1 MNAWRAVSHR
11 TGTVIMNRGSDLR
24 WLWYS
29 LLCVLLWGP
38 YTIVSK
44 LGSREIPAATMQFL
58 FTLGALPVGLMLL
71 AVRRFKLEKDAK
83 GIFHATFTGIL
94 SGIGGMGLFAAYGSG
109 ANTAVITTASSL
121 YPVVTVVLALV
132 FLRERLTWVQVLGLC
147 FATVAFVLFSV

>member
-1 MNAWRAVSHR
+1 MTIPKIFRV
-11 TGTVIMNRGSDLR
+11 R

-58 FTLGALPVGLMLL
+58 FTLGALPVGLLL
-71 AVRRFKLEKDAK
+71 LGVRRFKTEKDGK

-109 ANTAVITTASSL
+109 GNTAVITTASSL
-121 YPVVTVVLALV
+121 YPMVTVVLAVLI
-132 FLRERLTWVQVLGLC
+132 LRERLTWVQVVGLG
-147 FATVAFVLFSV
+147 FATAAFVLFSL